1 MSRARGL
8 GHQVLGS
15 LPGKIPSQVAEA
27 DDVVF
32 HRDLAQGGP
41 RDGGRCSCR
50 ASGMPY
56 QPLRAR
62 PQNVANG
69 CFIASSGASRP
80 VTLFDSCS
88 HTRADGGRGLGDPIS
103 WRRG

>member
-1 MSRARGL
+1 
-8 GHQVLGS
+8 
-15 LPGKIPSQVAEA
+15 
-27 DDVVF
+27 
-32 HRDLAQGGP
+32 
-41 RDGGRCSCR
+41 
-50 ASGMPY
+50 MPY

-88 HTRADGGRGLGDPIS
+88 HTHADGGRELGDPIS